1 MSEYLCES
9 LGKHHDRQ
17 GFHCGDT
24 ELDLWFQQRARQ
36 DQERHVAAVYVL
48 VPVDEPTRVAGFYSL
63 SATSVLLSDLPI
75 DFARKLPRYPVVP
88 AILLGRLARDVK
100 FPGLGETLLLDALH
114 RAWTNASKIAAAAVI
129 VDATR
134 PVAVYAMVVTLSVE
148 PSAAA
153 ATRALTTE
161 RSVPP
166 AKSDTEMRFE

>member
-24 ELDLWFQQRARQ
+24 ELDLWLQQRARQ

-88 AILLGRLARDVK
+88 AILLGRLARDLK

-129 VDATR
+129 VDAKNDRAREFYQRYGFQPIVGMADRLFVPVKTLGQTFRER
-134 PVAVYAMVVTLSVE
+134 P
-148 PSAAA
+148 
-153 ATRALTTE
+153 
-161 RSVPP
+161 
-166 AKSDTEMRFE
+166 